1 MASAAHAMSVLVA
14 RIRARELAVCG
25 AARLRRRR
33 PRWRRM
39 VAAQRTVR
47 TGREEAPPARPSQG
61 ELPAP
66 DAPDGERG
74 VRGERRARPPLAAH
88 DRGAREPV
96 LSRVVVAIGV
106 VLLLLASADAL
117 GGAFPGRN
125 GMIVFNREHSVNV
138 DLYLRTVRGKIVRL
152 TRWKGLDEYA
162 SFSADGKRIA
172 FGRKRGGNEDVYV
185 MSSSGKGL
193 RRVTRAP
200 GDEIGSV
207 GVDGQDPVDLT
218 NDPASD
224 LDPSWSPDG
233 TRIAFASNRDDPK
246 GVAYEIYVM
255 DADGSNQVRLTHTPG
270 DDGEPSWSPDGAR
283 IAFVTTSGTRAD
295 IAVMNADGS
304 DLTTITHSGHAFEP
318 AWSPDGTR
326 LAFAA
331 LRRGRGQLYSI
342 RADGTGLRRLTHD
355 PYDDGA
361 PDWQSIPTP
370 RN

>member
-125 GMIVFNREHSVNV
+125 GMIVFNREHSGNV

-200 GDEIGSV
+200 AAESDPTWSPDGFRIAYASFGQNDEIGAV
-207 GVDGQDPVDLT
+207 DVDGQDAVDLT
-218 NDPASD
+218 NDSASD

-233 TRIAFASNRDDPK
+233 NRIAFASNRDDPK

-255 DADGSNQVRLTHTPG
+255 DADGSNRVRLTHTPG
-270 DDGEPSWSPDGAR
+270 DDGEPSWSPDGTR
-283 IAFVTTSGTRAD
+283 IAFVTPSGQRGD
-295 IAVMNADGS
+295 IGVM
-304 DLTTITHSGHAFEP
+304 
-318 AWSPDGTR
+318 
-326 LAFAA
+326 
-331 LRRGRGQLYSI
+331 
-342 RADGTGLRRLTHD
+342 
-355 PYDDGA
+355 
-361 PDWQSIPTP
+361 
-370 RN
+370 